1 MRRKT
6 IIAALAV
13 VLACLIAVG
22 CTESVAVED
31 ERFKI
36 KGNGFTDISIITDT
50 ITGVQYLYYDHG
62 HAGGLTILVDADGK
76 PLIQENYNAD

>member
-13 VLACLIAVG
+13 VLACLIAIG
-22 CTESVAVED
+22 CTESVAAED
-31 ERFKI
+31 ERFKY
-36 KGNGFTDISIITDT
+36 KSNGYTGISIITDT

-62 HAGGLTILVDADGK
+62 YDGGLTILVDADGK
-76 PLIQENYNAD
+76 PLIQEDYNAD

>member
-22 CTESVAVED
+22 CTESVAV
-31 ERFKI
+31 
-36 KGNGFTDISIITDT
+36 GNGRFLLEGYGNVHVITDT
-50 ITGVQYLYYDHG
+50 HTGVQYMYY
-62 HAGGLTILVDADGK
+62 
-76 PLIQENYNAD
+76 YNARS